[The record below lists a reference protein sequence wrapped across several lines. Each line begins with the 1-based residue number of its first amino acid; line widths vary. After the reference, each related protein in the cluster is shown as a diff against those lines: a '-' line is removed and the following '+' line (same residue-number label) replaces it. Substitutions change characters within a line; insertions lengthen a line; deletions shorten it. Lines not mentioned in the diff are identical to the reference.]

1 MVEKDIVRL
10 KTKQNVVIK
19 NQNVVVT
26 IENQK
31 DVKIY
36 YNNINIIY
44 IIYISVGSANQTKSI
59 PAIINP
65 IAINVI

>member
-44 IIYISVGSANQTKSI
+44 ISVGSANQTKSI
-59 PAIINP
+59 PEIINP